1 MRSLLAW
8 TIDFALLVV
17 QAVKNLDLD
26 LTTFQMDY

>member
-8 TIDFALLVV
+8 TIDFALLVG
-17 QAVKNLDLD
+17 QAVKHLDLD